1 LIRNSHALM
10 TPPTRL
16 ARTAGIIQYRPP
28 PAFSRKVNPVR
39 ASRGGRI
46 RLAIMLR

>member
-1 LIRNSHALM
+1 M

-39 ASRGGRI
+39 AAASQSRGGRI
-46 RLAIMLR
+46 QLAIMLR